1 MASPTVGRRRLGIE
15 LRKLREQNKLT
26 MERVAEDSGLSEPT
40 LSRVENGKR
49 VLKQVELRGLLDLYG
64 VSDPVQQQ
72 RLRDMAKVAAE
83 DAWWD
88 RYDDVL
94 PSGLGSYVGLEAEA
108 VALRSYSDRLIHGL
122 LQTADYCRAVICAG
136 DYRASEEAVESR
148 VRLRMQRQEVLC
160 KRRPPLLR
168 SIVDEAAIRRSVGGP
183 ATMAAQLRHL
193 IDVTGSPDVSMQI
206 VPFALGVHAGVDG
219 PFTLL
224 EFDDSDVQQHVYVES
239 LAGNIFIQKR
249 KMVAEFRERFDRL
262 QMEALSPQKSLIL
275 IEEIAEEYEK

>member
-15 LRKLREQNKLT
+15 LRKLREQKKLT

-88 RYDDVL
+88 QYNDVL
-94 PSGLGSYVGLEAEA
+94 PSGLGGYVGLESEA
-108 VALRSYSDRLIHGL
+108 IALRSYSDHLIHGL
-122 LQTADYCRAVICAG
+122 LQTADYCRAVIDAG
-136 DYRASEEAVESR
+136 DHRADEETVESR
-148 VRLRMQRQEVLC
+148 IRLRMQRQDLLR

-168 SIVDEAAIRRSVGGP
+168 AIMDEAAIRRPIGGRS
-183 ATMAAQLRHL
+183 TMAAQLRHL
-193 IDVTGSPDVSMQI
+193 VEAAESPDVSVQI
-206 VPFALGVHAGVDG
+206 IPFALGAHSGIDG
-219 PFTLL
+219 RFTLL
-224 EFDDSDVQQHVYVES
+224 EFDDSEVHRHVYVES
-239 LAGNIFIQKR
+239 VAGNTFIQKR
-249 KMVAEFRERFDRL
+249 QAVAEFRERFDRL
-262 QMEALSPQKSLIL
+262 QMEALSPQESLTL
-275 IEEIAEEYEK
+275 ITKAAEEYER

>member
-40 LSRVENGKR
+40 ISRVENGKR

-88 RYDDVL
+88 QYDDVL

-108 VALRSYSDRLIHGL
+108 IALRSYSDRLIHGL
-122 LQTADYCRAVICAG
+122 LQTADYCRAVINAG
-136 DYRASEEAVESR
+136 DHRADEESVER
-148 VRLRMQRQEVLC
+148 LVQLRMQRQDVLR

-168 SIVDEAAIRRSVGGP
+168 TIMDEAAIRRPIGGRS
-183 ATMAAQLRHL
+183 TMASQLRRL
-193 IDVTGSPDVSMQI
+193 VNAAESPDVSVQI
-206 VPFALGVHAGVDG
+206 VPFALGAHAGVDG

-224 EFDDSDVQQHVYVES
+224 EFEDPDVHHHVYVDS
-239 LAGNIFIQKR
+239 RAGNIFIQKR
-249 KMVAEFRERFDRL
+249 QAVARFRERFDRL
-262 QMEALSPQKSLIL
+262 QMEALSPQESLAL
-275 IEEIAEEYEK
+275 ISDAAEEYES